1 MKLRMLSLLLAAA
14 LLAGLVPAVFAE
26 EVTPALIPYPVEGGN
41 LYFNAETQTV
51 EEADEGITAIDLPA
65 EINGVA
71 VKVIQN
77 YLFYN
82 NTTLRSVKLAAG
94 LELIDE
100 SAFSTCTALEDV
112 TILGV
117 KTIGNAA
124 FRGCTKLKN
133 LTIAGGFLLL
143 AITGPGAYS
152 IDRVLNK
159 KW

>member
-71 VKVIQN
+71 VKEIRN
-77 YLFYN
+77 
-82 NTTLRSVKLAAG
+82 
-94 LELIDE
+94 
-100 SAFSTCTALEDV
+100 
-112 TILGV
+112 
-117 KTIGNAA
+117 
-124 FRGCTKLKN
+124 
-133 LTIAGGFLLL
+133 
-143 AITGPGAYS
+143 
-152 IDRVLNK
+152 
-159 KW
+159 